1 MTGKRI
7 KAENHAQIK
16 VLREEGYSIRQI
28 ATRLKLARTSVARS
42 VNNFKSTG
50 RYGYEK
56 LKGRQNAP
64 LSVWMMP

>member
-7 KAENHAQIK
+7 KAEDQAQIK
-16 VLREEGYSIRQI
+16 VLREEGYSIYQI
-28 ATRLKLARTSVARS
+28 ATMLKLARMSVARS

-56 LKGRQNAP
+56 PGQTGIKSCGKQA
-64 LSVWMMP
+64 V